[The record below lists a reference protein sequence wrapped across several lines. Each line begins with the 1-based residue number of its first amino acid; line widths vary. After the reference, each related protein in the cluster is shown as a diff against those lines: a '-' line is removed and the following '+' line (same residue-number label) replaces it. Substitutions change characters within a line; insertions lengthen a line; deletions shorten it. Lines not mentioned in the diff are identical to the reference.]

1 MAKQGEVGKA
11 LENSPE
17 QKSLTTLIKQS
28 AKELGQALPAHL
40 NPERLVRIALTSI
53 RTNPDLAKCTPESFL
68 GSLFV
73 LAQIGLEP
81 IAGRAYLLPFKN
93 KRKVGNEWV
102 TVPEVQALIGY
113 KGLAELFYRHEAA
126 LSIEMQTVHTHDDF
140 AYEYGTSSFIR
151 HKPALGDRGE
161 VIGYYAIAKMKGG
174 GCIFRFMSKAEA
186 MEHGR
191 KHSKTW
197 ITQEWDNK
205 EKRMVKLQ
213 TPHFAESSPWNKD
226 PDAMCMKTV
235 LIQLAK
241 LLPLSV
247 ELQRAIAVDETSREY
262 RKGIDS
268 AMDLPDTTS
277 WEEPPIE
284 VEATAADKN
293 GASPAKQQLPPP
305 EIKSS
310 LPKHIQETIAKT
322 RSKVGDQI
330 YQKIL
335 GGLGLTRMEEIPD
348 IATANKLLAD
358 LSKEHSARQE
368 G

>member
-1 MAKQGEVGKA
+1 MATQKEVGKA
-11 LENSPE
+11 LEKAPE
-17 QKSLTTLIKQS
+17 QANLVTLIKQS

-53 RTNPDLAKCTPESFL
+53 RLNPKLAQCTPESFL

-93 KRKVGNEWV
+93 NKKMVINGREEWKSFL
-102 TVPEVQALIGY
+102 EVQALIGY

-126 LSIEMQTVHTHDDF
+126 LSIEMQTVHANDDF
-140 AYEYGTSSFIR
+140 AYEYGTNSFIR

-174 GCIFRFMSKAEA
+174 ACVFRFMSKAECI
-186 MEHGR
+186 EHGKR
-191 KHSKTW
+191 HSKTYDKK
-197 ITQEWDNK
+197 TNSFFGD
-205 EKRMVKLQ
+205 
-213 TPHFAESSPWNKD
+213 SPWNKD

-277 WEEPPIE
+277 WEEPAIE
-284 VEATAADKN
+284 VAAI
-293 GASPAKQQLPPP
+293 P
-305 EIKSS
+305 EKTEKKEEPVITSS
-310 LPKHIQETIAKT
+310 LPKNVLDSILS
-322 RSKVGDQI
+322 SK
-330 YQKIL
+330 QKIGEKRFNDIL
-335 GGLGLTRMEEIPD
+335 GGLGYSKVEEIPN
-348 IATANKLLAD
+348 IQEANKLIREVSKAYAD
-358 LSKEHSARQE
+358 NQE
-368 G
+368 

>member
-1 MAKQGEVGKA
+1 
-11 LENSPE
+11 
-17 QKSLTTLIKQS
+17 
-28 AKELGQALPAHL
+28 
-40 NPERLVRIALTSI
+40 
-53 RTNPDLAKCTPESFL
+53 
-68 GSLFV
+68 
-73 LAQIGLEP
+73 
-81 IAGRAYLLPFKN
+81 
-93 KRKVGNEWV
+93 
-102 TVPEVQALIGY
+102 VPEVQALIGY

-126 LSIEMQTVHTHDDF
+126 LSIEMQTVHKNDDF

-213 TPHFAESSPWNKD
+213 NPHFAESSPWNKD

-277 WEEPPIE
+277 WEEPAIE
-284 VEATAADKN
+284 VAALPDKTSKSGDN
-293 GASPAKQQLPPP
+293 PTGREEPVT
-305 EIKSS
+305 KSS
-310 LPKHIQETIAKT
+310 LPKNVLDTIIK
-322 RSKVGDQI
+322 SKEKIGEEKFNQ
-330 YQKIL
+330 IL
-335 GGLGLTRMEEIPD
+335 GGIGYSKIEEIPN
-348 IATANKLLAD
+348 IQEANKLIREVSKAYAD
-358 LSKEHSARQE
+358 SQ

>member
-1 MAKQGEVGKA
+1 MAKQGEVSKA
-11 LENSPE
+11 LEKTGE
-17 QKSLTTLIKQS
+17 QTSLETLIRQS
-28 AKELGQALPAHL
+28 AKELGQTLPAHL

-53 RTNPDLAKCTPESFL
+53 RMNPELAKCTPQSFL

-93 KRKVGNEWV
+93 KRKLIANGKEEWKV
-102 TVPEVQALIGY
+102 VPEVQALIGY
-113 KGLAELFYRHEAA
+113 KGLAELFYRHEVA
-126 LSIEMQTVHTHDDF
+126 LSIEMQTVHKEDSFD
-140 AYEYGTSSFIR
+140 YVYGTDSFIK
-151 HKPALGDRGE
+151 HKPVLGDRGP
-161 VIGYYAIAKMKGG
+161 VIGYYAIAKMKSG
-174 GCIFRFMSKAEA
+174 GCVFRFMSKDEA

-191 KHSKTW
+191 KHAKTY
-197 ITQEWDNK
+197 DK
-205 EKRMVKLQ
+205 EKGEFY
-213 TPHFAESSPWNKD
+213 PSSPWAKD

-277 WEEPPIE
+277 WEEPIDVPAI
-284 VEATAADKN
+284 ADQTNKNAAI
-293 GASPAKQQLPPP
+293 PAKEPDKGPPTKSPLP
-305 EIKSS
+305 
-310 LPKHIQETIAKT
+310 QNVQDTIAKA
-322 RSKVGDQI
+322 RSKVGDKI
-330 YQKIL
+330 YQKVL
-335 GGLGLTRMEEIPD
+335 GGLGYSKMEEIPS
-348 IATANKLLAD
+348 IPEANKLIAELGKAY
-358 LSKEHSARQE
+358 SASQ

>member
-11 LENSPE
+11 LERSPE
-17 QKSLTTLIKQS
+17 QTSLVTLIKQS

-53 RTNPDLAKCTPESFL
+53 RTNPELAKCTPESFL

-93 KRKVGNEWV
+93 KRKVGNDWV

-126 LSIEMQTVHTHDDF
+126 LSIEMQTVHKNDDF

-174 GCIFRFMSKAEA
+174 GCIFRFMSKTEA
-186 MEHGR
+186 MDHGR

-213 TPHFAESSPWNKD
+213 NPHFAESSPWNKD

-277 WEEPPIE
+277 WEEPAIE
-284 VEATAADKN
+284 AAVLPDKTGKN
-293 GASPAKQQLPPP
+293 GDNLARTEEPV
-305 EIKSS
+305 IKSS
-310 LPKHIQETIAKT
+310 LPKNVLDTIIK
-322 RSKVGDQI
+322 SKEKIGEE
-330 YQKIL
+330 KFNEIL
-335 GGLGLTRMEEIPD
+335 GSIGYSKIEEIPN
-348 IATANKLLAD
+348 IQEANKLIREV
-358 LSKEHSARQE
+358 SKAYAESQ

>member
-1 MAKQGEVGKA
+1 MATQKEVGKV
-11 LENSPE
+11 LERTPE
-17 QKSLTTLIKQS
+17 QSSLVTLIKQS

-53 RTNPDLAKCTPESFL
+53 RTNPELAKCTPESFL

-93 KRKVGNEWV
+93 KRKVGNDWV

-126 LSIEMQTVHTHDDF
+126 LSIEMQTVHKNDDF

-151 HKPALGDRGE
+151 HKPALGDRGD

-174 GCIFRFMSKAEA
+174 GCIFRFMSRVEA
-186 MEHGR
+186 MEHGK

-197 ITQEWDNK
+197 LTQEWDNK
-205 EKRMVKLQ
+205 ERRMVKLE

-277 WEEPPIE
+277 WEEPAIE
-284 VEATAADKN
+284 V
-293 GASPAKQQLPPP
+293 PAIAEKIEKKEEPV
-305 EIKSS
+305 ITSS
-310 LPKHIQETIAKT
+310 LPKNVLDSILS
-322 RSKVGDQI
+322 SK
-330 YQKIL
+330 QKIGEKRFNDIL
-335 GGLGLTRMEEIPD
+335 GGLGYSKVEEIPN
-348 IATANKLLAD
+348 IQEANKLIREVSKAYAD
-358 LSKEHSARQE
+358 SQE
-368 G
+368 

>member
-11 LENSPE
+11 LERSPE
-17 QKSLTTLIKQS
+17 QTSLVTLIKQS

-53 RTNPDLAKCTPESFL
+53 RTNPELAKCTPESFL

-93 KRKVGNEWV
+93 KRKVGNDWV

-126 LSIEMQTVHTHDDF
+126 LSIEMQTVHKNDDF

-174 GCIFRFMSKAEA
+174 GCIFRFMSKTEA
-186 MEHGR
+186 MDHGR

-213 TPHFAESSPWNKD
+213 NPHFAESSPWNKD

-277 WEEPPIE
+277 WEEPAIE
-284 VEATAADKN
+284 VAVLPDKTGKN
-293 GASPAKQQLPPP
+293 GDNPTKTEEPV
-305 EIKSS
+305 IKSP
-310 LPKHIQETIAKT
+310 LPKNVLDTIIK
-322 RSKVGDQI
+322 SKEKIGEE
-330 YQKIL
+330 KFNEIL
-335 GGLGLTRMEEIPD
+335 GGIGYSKIEEIPN
-348 IATANKLLAD
+348 IQEANKLIREV
-358 LSKEHSARQE
+358 SKAYAESQ